1 MAAALGV
8 NLDSPSLMFTAKKRD
23 LVSVNKAATERRTST
38 AVRWMNGLFNG
49 KNGLL
54 FLLIFFGATFV

>member
-23 LVSVNKAATERRTST
+23 LVSVNKAAAERRTST

-49 KNGLL
+49 KSDCC
-54 FLLIFFGATFV
+54 FY